1 MLVWLS
7 AGGTGT
13 TRIIELCRAQG
24 LPEPEFRNYQG
35 GFLVTLS
42 KDPYTPERLQAIGL
56 NERQIKAVLY
66 VKERGRIT
74 NREYQELT
82 GVSKRTATRDLEE
95 LLEKGVFERL
105 GATGRG
111 TQYALKGSEWG
122 QRGQKGAKNEAKAP

>member
-1 MLVWLS
+1 MQSL
-7 AGGTGT
+7 
-13 TRIIELCRAQG
+13 
-24 LPEPEFRNYQG
+24 
-35 GFLVTLS
+35 
-42 KDPYTPERLQAIGL
+42 GL

-82 GVSKRTATRDLEE
+82 GISKRTATRDLDE

-111 TQYALKGSEWG
+111 TQ
-122 QRGQKGAKNEAKAP
+122 